1 MVCSK
6 HTCGGWFMMV
16 VSRASTTY
24 FGYNLTVS
32 ICLFCLMG
40 VETPPTSTKDDIT
53 IYRYTDILVW
63 YTMSAG
69 TLPMILGIW
78 LVDGWCR
85 LAGKPQANL
94 QGRCTKRL
102 SLMEQTYYIL
112 YIYWLNSDAI
122 WWSMNVPMCLYSM
135 YVYIYIIFIYIWW
148 LFYTLYIYIWY
159 MSIIFSLN
167 WGCDPT
173 AAANARHSSG
183 MREGWISTE

>member
-112 YIYWLNSDAI
+112 YIYIDWIQTQYDEV
-122 WWSMNVPMCLYSM
+122 WMCLCVCIVCM
-135 YVYIYIIFIYIWW
+135 YIYNIYIYMVTI
-148 LFYTLYIYIWY
+148 LHIIYIWY